1 LKNRY
6 GVTGMVF
13 PFPKRLRWFQRVRL
27 KRLATPAIA
36 AIAAIPAAPGT
47 ANRIAP

>member
-1 LKNRY
+1 
-6 GVTGMVF
+6 MI
-13 PFPKRLRWFQRVRL
+13 RVAVICMMHSL
-27 KRLATPAIA
+27 YFADLVPHA